1 MGKISISHNT
11 KTLLKSKPPTVL
23 FLVCLLSFVLVL
35 LTFILYV
42 RTNDIHNPDEIDWNI
57 FREKMASLDYCV
69 KYPTQNTPSGVTAPA
84 STPREKRNSYFYE
97 LTFDIDYWGSL
108 RELKNLKTLEGKI
121 DGLFIGREKESLDIE
136 FQINKIIKNPVN
148 SCDKRIVNEK
158 ECHEYLISGCVSL
171 TASTRVFP
179 KTQFVN

>member
-1 MGKISISHNT
+1 
-11 KTLLKSKPPTVL
+11 
-23 FLVCLLSFVLVL
+23 
-35 LTFILYV
+35 
-42 RTNDIHNPDEIDWNI
+42 
-57 FREKMASLDYCV
+57 
-69 KYPTQNTPSGVTAPA
+69 VTAPA